1 MNNRLIPFHKK
12 LILTFFLLTFI
23 LSILASCGFLE
34 ELDLD
39 RNLEVQL
46 PASGQNM
53 MVHFIDVGQGDS
65 ILIQLPNQQNMLIDA
80 GDNHK
85 GQLVVDYL
93 KEQGV
98 SMIDYLI
105 ATHPQ

>member
-1 MNNRLIPFHKK
+1 M
-12 LILTFFLLTFI
+12 
-23 LSILASCGFLE
+23 
-34 ELDLD
+34 
-39 RNLEVQL
+39 
-46 PASGQNM
+46 
-53 MVHFIDVGQGDS
+53 
-65 ILIQLPNQQNMLIDA
+65 IQLPNQQNMLIDA

-105 ATHPQ
+105 ATHPMPIISVEWIM